1 MGKMLIGQAS
11 LESISGPLGIA
22 DIAGH
27 TLVLGLS
34 TFLGFLALV
43 SLSLAILNL
52 LPVPVLDGGHL
63 LFYAIEAVRG
73 KPLSEQAQLVGQ
85 KLGMSLLLALMALAM
100 FNDLSRLFF

>member
-27 TLVLGLS
+27 ALVLGLS
-34 TFLGFLALV
+34 TFLGLLALV

-63 LFYAIEAVRG
+63 MFYVVEALRG
-73 KPLSEQAQLVGQ
+73 RPVSEQTQLLGQ
-85 KLGMSLLLALMALAM
+85 KIGLSLLLALMALAM